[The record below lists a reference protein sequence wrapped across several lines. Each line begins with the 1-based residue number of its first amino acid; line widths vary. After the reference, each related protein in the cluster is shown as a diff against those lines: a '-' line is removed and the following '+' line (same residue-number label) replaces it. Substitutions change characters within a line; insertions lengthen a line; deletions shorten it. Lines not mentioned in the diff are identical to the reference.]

1 MRSVR
6 GLIARRRGLSRVNTS
21 TGWCCCTDAQALDDK
36 LVQTNQEI
44 YRGLRMRRGLK
55 KKNLLRKGKAS

>member
-1 MRSVR
+1 M
-6 GLIARRRGLSRVNTS
+6 IARRRGLSRVNTS
-21 TGWCCCTDAQALDDK
+21 TGWCSDAQALDDK

-55 KKNLLRKGKAS
+55 KKKNY

>member
-21 TGWCCCTDAQALDDK
+21 TGWCSDAQALDDK

-55 KKNLLRKGKAS
+55 KKKNY